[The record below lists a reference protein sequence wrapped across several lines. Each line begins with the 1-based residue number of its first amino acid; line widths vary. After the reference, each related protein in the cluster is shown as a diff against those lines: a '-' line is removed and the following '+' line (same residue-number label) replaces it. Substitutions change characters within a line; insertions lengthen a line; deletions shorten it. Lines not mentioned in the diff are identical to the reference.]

1 MIIQNLF
8 SLFNNE
14 GNLSN
19 NLHWTYLMS
28 YDDAGKHIK
37 TIGFSDFE
45 TIVQLQLT
53 QFYMEML
60 RSDHHE
66 F

>member
-1 MIIQNLF
+1 
-8 SLFNNE
+8 
-14 GNLSN
+14 
-19 NLHWTYLMS
+19 MS